1 MAQISGM
8 LRISILCF
16 LILVI
21 PGCSQNPSSGSSS
34 GTNSSEVQ
42 AEGRDLLMEQGASFM
57 AVVTEHKER
66 LKENPR
72 DKTSLLFLGNA
83 NYDIS
88 RFERAKEYYHR
99 YLEIDPDHIG
109 ARTDMATSYFNMK
122 ETDAAIRE
130 LRTVLK
136 QAPEHEAAL
145 FNLGLILAGNDLD
158 REGAIQAWERLLL
171 THPDHAKAEEVRRQI
186 EEMKKAS

>member
-1 MAQISGM
+1 MARVSDRH
-8 LRISILCF
+8 RIYFLSL
-16 LILVI
+16 LILIV
-21 PGCSQNPSSGSSS
+21 PGCSQNPSSGTAGIPAS
-34 GTNSSEVQ
+34 
-42 AEGRDLLMEQGASFM
+42 EGRDPLMEQGASFM

-66 LKENPR
+66 LKEDPR

-83 NYDIS
+83 NYDIT
-88 RFERAKEYYHR
+88 RFEQAKEYYNR

-109 ARTDMATSYFNMK
+109 VRTDLATSYFNMK

-136 QAPEHEAAL
+136 QAPDHEAAL

-158 REGAIQAWERLLL
+158 REGAIQAWERLLFA
-171 THPDHAKAEEVRRQI
+171 HPDHAKAQEVRRQI